1 MVQTH
6 KSRACLPEKCFFLIW
21 ELGHMGVIDT
31 ALEAAALKVDRSTN
45 GLPDPDE
52 IVGDKPPSRGEWIFL
67 FVGLGI
73 VLVLAFAF
81 MLSVTDYSLAHLTD
95 TTISSTVSTVK
106 FLFTSVP
113 GLFLIGVIV
122 LYFGPS
128 LVRNWGS
135 KD

>member
-1 MVQTH
+1 
-6 KSRACLPEKCFFLIW
+6 
-21 ELGHMGVIDT
+21 MGALDT
-31 ALEAAALKVDRSTN
+31 VLEAAALKVDRSTS
-45 GLPDPDE
+45 GLPNPDE

-67 FVGLGI
+67 IVTLGI

-81 MLSVTDYSLAHLTD
+81 MLSVTDYSLAQLTD
-95 TTISSTVSTVK
+95 AAMSTTVSTLK

-113 GLFLIGVIV
+113 GLFLMGVVV

>member
-1 MVQTH
+1 MF
-6 KSRACLPEKCFFLIW
+6 FFLIW
-21 ELGHMGVIDT
+21 LLNGMGALDTVLGT
-31 ALEAAALKVDRSTN
+31 AAS
-45 GLPDPDE
+45 GLPNPDE

-67 FVGLGI
+67 IVALGI
-73 VLVLAFAF
+73 VLVLAFGF
-81 MLSVTDYSLAHLTD
+81 MLSVTDYSLAQLGETALS
-95 TTISSTVSTVK
+95 TTVLTVK

-113 GLFLIGVIV
+113 GLFLVGVIV